1 MLVLTPALVVFI
13 YLLMALWILYV
24 GPFFVTALISGFGY
38 VSLIALVGT
47 AIVLLQT
54 NAFEAY
60 GYSRAIQKV
69 APNRLNIQDED
80 YMEIAKEAL
89 QNGVAR
95 FLIIGVIFVTIG
107 LFIRQIIDG
116 SIYALVTY
124 TGVIFQAIESLSM
137 DKAFVIAVVLAAILL
152 YVPEL
157 MGRTIFRRVKLLT
170 QKIWQRLRKR

>member
-1 MLVLTPALVVFI
+1 
-13 YLLMALWILYV
+13 
-24 GPFFVTALISGFGY
+24 
-38 VSLIALVGT
+38 
-47 AIVLLQT
+47 
-54 NAFEAY
+54 
-60 GYSRAIQKV
+60 
-69 APNRLNIQDED
+69 
-80 YMEIAKEAL
+80 MEIAKEAL